1 MKIGIVISRDKTIL
15 EDKLHSLIRE
25 MGIGQCLILVSS
37 QGTARHLR
45 RQLQDAFKAPA
56 PEIRPLENW
65 LDELAMLSQP
75 GDSDGSG
82 PLTPL
87 TPDER
92 TLVIREWLRTN
103 ENKALRK
110 WSAPST
116 VKVLSDFIADMHRAD
131 VPIREIA
138 DQLGGRV
145 NVSHT
150 HELVDLLKGY
160 RDYLKSNNWIDREA
174 LPGKIDRIFPGLLKY
189 PHIILYE
196 PDYLFE
202 SQKKGLSAV
211 LKLFSGIPDSSLSF
225 LQYEF
230 AAEDVETPSVTLT
243 DWLRVESRKNGWP
256 VDDRQTEG
264 EGIRYHIAGFLD
276 QGIQLPE
283 DENAGLQQLNR
294 IHIQEAHNARTELE
308 QALRIIRWRV
318 ATNTTGQLGSRF
330 SDYVVLVSDL
340 TDYEPLVESMSR
352 ICEVPLTATRGPTR
366 NSNPIIR
373 RFMLLLS
380 LKRNGFSIDD
390 IYQVFADNLF
400 KVHGLDSENPAE
412 VPNIR
417 SFCQFCR
424 AYNFRTLDEA
434 ANGLENAMT
443 RRHLSIEQTRH
454 WDENRKEREL
464 GQIDRDENYFA
475 KVIEALNGLGKRYPS
490 GEDLR
495 PLSDWVIWAEKLIN
509 DQDNLGD
516 PKANVTRSQLSE
528 ILDELVKTHHRLG
541 LNPLLNMND
550 FLDLMD
556 LSLKDNRERSADHP
570 EAVQL
575 TEVGYFS
582 DTHRKTVFLLGLSEG
597 SFPKPVKTDYL
608 RFRYQNLMLG
618 LLRNRL
624 PDPWLEARHRLL
636 RQIENAAELFI
647 SRPRHKEQR
656 SVIGSALWQDLTWTL
671 DWESN
676 RDVWSWP
683 HPDKT
688 YLITNADER
697 LHDGTRSSPS
707 VAETFEK
714 DRATHA
720 RLIASVGKER
730 RSQSGMG
737 LYDGDLRSTGKTAW
751 DERLL
756 NIKKDWWDHQTDSEG
771 VLSSSISQLDQYATS
786 PLEFFFKRVLKLEPL
801 EEYSDEIE
809 ATVKGD
815 VVHKI
820 LQEYYT
826 RNSTYAPE
834 LPVIAPSA
842 LSSED
847 DRKQA
852 WKRLVTISE
861 KVLEDH
867 AGQTGYSNSPFPG
880 VFELQLHRLLD
891 GFLKR
896 EMARSEMLLSKP
908 LDDLKPAG
916 CYPDSHFGM
925 EYGWAYEPELKSVP
939 FPVRL
944 RGFIDRIDHSPDGKQ
959 VLVFDYK
966 TGTSSVKKFKDEIN
980 KGMSFQL
987 SVYARALLH
996 EGCERFAGG
1005 YYVLPFGRE
1014 QSKIVCTQFIGD
1026 EQWFNP
1032 ELINGKNK
1040 RRLTDFL
1047 GLMEWDEFQNFLDQL
1062 VHERMEWI
1070 LNHIYDGLFNLGFA
1084 EPPAYSDFKW
1094 IERYDPGIQKARKR
1108 SEEKNL
1114 IETTETARDGAAHV
1128 TKQLNRYYLDI
1139 EVLRSA

>member
-1 MKIGIVISRDKTIL
+1 MKIGIVTSRDKLIL
-15 EDKLHSLIRE
+15 EEKLNALIQKK
-25 MGIGQCLILVSS
+25 GIGHCLILVSS
-37 QGTARHLR
+37 QGMVRHLR
-45 RQLQDAFKAPA
+45 RELQNAFKVPA
-56 PEIRPLENW
+56 PDIRPLESW

-75 GDSDGSG
+75 TSPA

-87 TPDER
+87 APDER
-92 TLVIREWLRTN
+92 TLVLREWLRTN
-103 ENKALRK
+103 MNEVLKK
-110 WSAPST
+110 WLAPST
-116 VKVLSDFIADMHRAD
+116 VRVLSDLIADMHRAD
-131 VPIREIA
+131 VSISEIVKQLTGRGATNHARELI
-138 DQLGGRV
+138 
-145 NVSHT
+145 N
-150 HELVDLLKGY
+150 LLEGY
-160 RDYLKSNNWIDREA
+160 RDYLETQNWIDREA
-174 LPGKIDRIFPGLLKY
+174 LPGGMSAVAAGLLKY

-211 LKLFSGIPDSSLSF
+211 LESLNSIPGSSLSL
-225 LQYEF
+225 LQYESG
-230 AAEDVETPSVTLT
+230 EPDPEIPSVTLSG
-243 DWLRVESRKNGWP
+243 WLREESQQKGWP
-256 VDDRQTEG
+256 VDESLTEG
-264 EGIRYHIAGFLD
+264 KGVRYHISAFLNR
-276 QGIQLPE
+276 GLQLPD
-283 DENAGLQQLNR
+283 DENAELQQSNR
-294 IHIQEAHNARTELE
+294 IHIREAHNARTELE

-318 ATNTTGQLGSRF
+318 ATTPAAQHGSKL

-340 TDYEPLVESMSR
+340 TDYEPLVAPLSKS
-352 ICEVPLTATRGPTR
+352 CEVPLTSTRGPAR
-366 NSNPIIR
+366 SSNPIIR

-400 KVHGLDSENPAE
+400 KVHGLSSEDPAE

-434 ANGLENAMT
+434 ANGLENAMA
-443 RRHLSIEQTRH
+443 RRRLSIEQTRH
-454 WDENRKEREL
+454 WDEGRKEREIKQVNL
-464 GQIDRDENYFA
+464 DEKYFSD
-475 KVIEALNGLGKRYPS
+475 VIEALNGLRRRYLS

-495 PLSDWVIWAEKLIN
+495 LLSDWILWAEQLIN
-509 DQDNLGD
+509 EQDNLGD
-516 PKANVTRSQLSE
+516 PKANVTQSQLSE
-528 ILDELVKTHHRLG
+528 ILDKLVQTHQRLS
-541 LNPLLNMND
+541 LNPSLRMND
-550 FLDLMD
+550 FLDLVD
-556 LSLKDNRERSADHP
+556 LSLKDNRERSADLP

-575 TEVGYFS
+575 TEAGYFP

-624 PDPWLEARHRLL
+624 PDPWLEAQHRLL

-671 DWESN
+671 DWEAN
-676 RDVWSWP
+676 QEAWSWP
-683 HPDKT
+683 HPDEA

-697 LHDGTRSSPS
+697 LYDGTLSDPN
-707 VAETFEK
+707 VAGTFEK
-714 DRATHA
+714 DQPTHA
-720 RLIASVGKER
+720 RLIASIGKER
-730 RSQSGMG
+730 RNHSGMG
-737 LYDGDLRSTGKTAW
+737 LYDGDLRSAGRTDW
-751 DERLL
+751 DEQLT
-756 NIKKDWWDHQTDSEG
+756 NIKKDWWLHQTDSEG
-771 VLSSSISQLDQYATS
+771 ALSSSISQLDRYATS
-786 PLEFFFKRVLKLEPL
+786 PLEFFFQRVLRLEPL

-815 VVHKI
+815 IVHKI

-826 RNSTYAPE
+826 RNSTYAPG
-834 LPVIAPSA
+834 LSVIAPSS
-842 LSSED
+842 LSD
-847 DRKQA
+847 DEKRKQA
-852 WKRLVTISE
+852 WQRLMIISK

-880 VFELQLHRLLD
+880 VFELQLQRLLD

-896 EMARSEMLLSKP
+896 EMARSEMLQSEL
-908 LDDLKPAG
+908 LNELKPAG
-916 CYPDSHFGM
+916 CYSDSRFSM
-925 EYGWAYEPELKSVP
+925 EYGWDYEPELKSVP

-944 RGFIDRIDHSPDGKQ
+944 RGFIDRIDHSSDGKQ

-966 TGTSSVKKFKDEIN
+966 TGTSSVKSFKYAIN

-987 SVYARALLH
+987 PVYARALLH

-1014 QSKIVCTQFIGD
+1014 QSKIACTQLIGE

-1032 ELINGKNK
+1032 DLINGKTN
-1040 RRLTDFL
+1040 RRLTEFI

-1070 LNHIYDGLFNLGFA
+1070 LNHIHDGLFNLGFT
-1084 EPPAYSDFKW
+1084 EPPVYSDFKW

-1108 SEEKNL
+1108 AEEKNL
-1114 IETTETARDGAAHV
+1114 IETMQTLEDGSTHV

-1139 EVLRSA
+1139 EVLASA